1 MPTNRATG
9 PAAQATEPTVTPTAT
24 ETEDSPQFVS
34 RDEFQQMTAKMDKI
48 FGTMGSV
55 LEKISGAQQKKAD
68 EQKDATLNERV
79 RKIEEREAALRQKS
93 ARDSI
98 AAALI
103 ASGADV
109 AIATKQA
116 QYLQAAEF
124 SGRMQ
129 IDEDGTAFYKD
140 GEQLVPIAD
149 HVRAYLQ
156 TEGGK
161 WLLPAK
167 RPPTDKGAA
176 SGRTSANSATGVR
189 EIAWSDYVNRKMTA
203 QDLADLKSGK
213 ATIGQP
219 ES

>member
-9 PAAQATEPTVTPTAT
+9 LAAQATEPTVAPTAT
-24 ETEDSPQFVS
+24 ETEDSPYAT
-34 RDEFQQMTAKMDKI
+34 RDEFQQMAAKMDKI
-48 FGTMGSV
+48 FGTIGSV
-55 LEKISGAQQKKAD
+55 LEKVSGAKQKEQD
-68 EQKDATLNERV
+68 QQKDATLNERV

-116 QYLQAAEF
+116 QYLQTAEF
-124 SGRMQ
+124 GSKMQ
-129 IDEDGTAFYKD
+129 VDEDGTAFFKD

-156 TEGGK
+156 TESGK

-167 RPPTDKGAA
+167 RPPSDKGAA
-176 SGRTSANSATGVR
+176 SGRTPANSATGVR
-189 EIAWSDYVNRKMTA
+189 EIAWSDYVARKMTA
-203 QDLADLKSGK
+203 QDMADLKSGK

-219 ES
+219 EP